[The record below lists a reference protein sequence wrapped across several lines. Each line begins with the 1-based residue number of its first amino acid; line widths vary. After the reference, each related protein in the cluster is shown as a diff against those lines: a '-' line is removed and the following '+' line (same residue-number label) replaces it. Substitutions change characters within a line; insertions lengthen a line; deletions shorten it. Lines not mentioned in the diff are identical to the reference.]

1 MRLAGRT
8 SLIRIVAAIGAL
20 LAGLSAAPAQDIAE
34 IKIGYLRLP
43 QVRLTISLLDMSPP
57 NDGVAGAQLAIRD
70 NNTTGRFLKQ
80 SYVLEEM
87 RLKEGDDAAAA
98 ALGLADR
105 GISLI
110 IADLPAADLLKVAD
124 AGKARGLLLFNA
136 GALDD
141 RLREEDCRANVIHTA
156 PTRSM
161 LADGLAQYLAWKR
174 WSRWFLVTGSH
185 PQD

>member
-1 MRLAGRT
+1 M
-8 SLIRIVAAIGAL
+8 
-20 LAGLSAAPAQDIAE
+20 SAAPAQDIAE
-34 IKIGYLRLP
+34 LKIGYLRLP
-43 QVRLTISLLDMSPP
+43 QVRLTMSPP
-57 NDGVAGAQLAIRD
+57 NDGLAGAQLAIRD

-80 SYVLEEM
+80 SYVLEEV

-136 GALDD
+136 
-141 RLREEDCRANVIHTA
+141 
-156 PTRSM
+156 
-161 LADGLAQYLAWKR
+161 
-174 WSRWFLVTGSH
+174 
-185 PQD
+185 